1 MPVLLN
7 KGQTINGI
15 QVPNGFVVFGLDKNT
30 EDKLTQ
36 GGAGSPVNLAVLGNT
51 DAAAVKALVSK
62 DGIPYALAQSGIPFV
77 MPSSG
82 SVASNGNLSGL
93 TAFNV
98 VYGWCYCY
106 FPAGAVFAG
115 STAGWYLT
123 NLTGA
128 TIGTI
133 YADTY
138 TSGQPSIPATPTPIV
153 AAGPGAYTQATGADI
168 PGPSCIVP
176 ADVMGANGTLYW
188 ERATNNN
195 NSANQ
200 KIYNTYLGAQVL
212 SGATHTT
219 NPYHGALGTV
229 KNRGSKLAQFGLN
242 SQNGDPGNAG
252 GMKYLTLD
260 TTQPQ
265 TFTHAIRLNTAT
277 DYAVIESFAFYV
289 RPKS

>member
-1 MPVLLN
+1 MTTPLFPSVIAWNVL
-7 KGQTINGI
+7 
-15 QVPNGFVVFGLDKNT
+15 D
-30 EDKLTQ
+30 
-36 GGAGSPVNLAVLGNT
+36 GGTDAQDGNNYPGPLLQ
-51 DAAAVKALVSK
+51 DYAAAVVGAAGGVP
-62 DGIPYALAQSGIPFV
+62 IILAQSGIPFV

-93 TAFNV
+93 TAFNT

-115 STAGWYLT
+115 SVAGWYLT

-128 TIGTI
+128 TIGQI

-138 TSGQPSIPATPTPIV
+138 TSGQPSIPDSPTAIV
-153 AAGPGAYTQATGADI
+153 AAGPGAYTQATGADV

-176 ADVMGANGTLYW
+176 AGALGPNGALYW

-195 NSANQ
+195 NSAGS
-200 KIYNTYLGAQVL
+200 KIYNTYLDATVL
-212 SGATHTT
+212 TGATQTT
-219 NPYHGALGTV
+219 NPYHGALGTL
-229 KNRGSKLAQFGLN
+229 KNRGSEQRQFCLN

-260 TTQPQ
+260 TT
-265 TFTHAIRLNTAT
+265 HAQVFAHTVRINTAT
-277 DYAVIESFAFYV
+277 DYAVIESFAFYY
-289 RPKS
+289 RPNA

>member
-1 MPVLLN
+1 MARRFSGQIVVETDDDYANPVFIATGPN
-7 KGQTINGI
+7 KQEIR
-15 QVPNGFVVFGLDKNT
+15 
-30 EDKLTQ
+30 
-36 GGAGSPVNLAVLGNT
+36 ST
-51 DAAAVKALVSK
+51 DADYAAAVVGAAGGVPM
-62 DGIPYALAQSGIPFV
+62 ILAQSGIPFV

-93 TAFNV
+93 TAFNT

-106 FPAGAVFAG
+106 FPAGAVFSGSAG
-115 STAGWYLT
+115 GWYLT

-128 TIGTI
+128 TVGTI

-138 TSGQPSIPATPTPIV
+138 SSGQPTIPDSPTPII
-153 AAGPGAYTQATGADI
+153 AAGPGAYTQATGADV

-176 ADVMGANGTLYW
+176 AGALGPNGALYW

-195 NSANQ
+195 NSAGSKN
-200 KIYNTYLGAQVL
+200 YNTYLGATVL

-219 NPYHGALGTV
+219 NPYHGALGTL
-229 KNRGSKLAQFGLN
+229 KNRGSAQRQFCLN

-260 TTQPQ
+260 TNQAQ
-265 TFTHAIRLNTAT
+265 VFAHSIRINTAT
-277 DYAVIESFAFYV
+277 DFAVIESFAFYY
-289 RPKS
+289 RPN

>member
-1 MPVLLN
+1 MAAGDQYFPMPIGGSATSGVP
-7 KGQTINGI
+7 GI
-15 QVPNGFVVFGLDKNT
+15 DP
-30 EDKLTQ
+30 EY
-36 GGAGSPVNLAVLGNT
+36 
-51 DAAAVKALVSK
+51 AAAVVGAADV
-62 DGIPYALAQSGIPFV
+62 YAALAQSGIPFV

-93 TAFNV
+93 TAFNT

-133 YADTY
+133 YANTY
-138 TSGQPSIPATPTPIV
+138 TSGQPSIPATPTPIS
-153 AAGPGAYTQATGADI
+153 AAGPGAYTQTTGADV

-176 ADVMGANGTLYW
+176 ADSMGANGAVAW

-195 NSANQ
+195 NSAGT
-200 KIYNTYLGAQVL
+200 KSYNVYFGAQVI
-212 SGATHTT
+212 SGASQTT
-219 NPYHGALGTV
+219 NPYAGGWGTL
-229 KNRGSKLAQFGLN
+229 KNRGTKGAQYALN
-242 SQNGDPGNAG
+242 GQNGDVGNAG
-252 GMKYLTLD
+252 GQKYLTID
-260 TTQPQ
+260 TTQAQ
-265 TFTHAIRLNTAT
+265 VFSHALKLSVAT
-277 DYAVIESFAFYV
+277 DYAVIESFAFFI